1 MRVLKM
7 LRCALAPNTMHKS
20 LFAAALALCLTAP
33 AAAQTKA
40 VAESEAM
47 QVKGDFAG
55 SLVVTTDAD
64 WKTKWDAP
72 ASAMPS
78 FAKAGVVA
86 YKKSVFILTLFAN
99 PKLDAKGQANLR
111 CDFKITNPLG
121 KVQLARTNL
130 ACHTG
135 RLVANKFGVHL
146 SEPVIAFSGD
156 PGDAPGIWLVEVKL
170 RDVVRADELL
180 MRSSFEL
187 KAAK

>member
-1 MRVLKM
+1 M
-7 LRCALAPNTMHKS
+7 PNTMRKS
-20 LFAAALALCLTAP
+20 LFTTILALCLSAP

-40 VAESEAM
+40 VAESEAV

-64 WKTKWDAP
+64 WKTKWDASGG
-72 ASAMPS
+72 ALPS

-86 YKKSVFILTLFAN
+86 YKKSVFVLTLFAN

-111 CDFKITNPLG
+111 RDFKITNPLG
-121 KVQLARTNL
+121 KVQLSRPNL
-130 ACHTG
+130 LCHTG
-135 RLVANKFGVHL
+135 RLVANNFGVYL

-170 RDVVRADELL
+170 RDVVRASELL